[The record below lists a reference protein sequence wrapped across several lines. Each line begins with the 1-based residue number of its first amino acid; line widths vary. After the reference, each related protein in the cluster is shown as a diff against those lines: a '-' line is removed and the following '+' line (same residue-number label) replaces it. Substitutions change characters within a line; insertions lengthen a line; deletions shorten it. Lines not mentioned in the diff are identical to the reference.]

1 MKYLFV
7 IYTDIEY
14 KQHLDNFKSQE
25 FYRKICDDPTIEV
38 IEWGTDFHTDY
49 RDLPTKT
56 QEMMKWCSENKEY
69 DYLIKC
75 DDTIFDDKWVHYRDR
90 LVYENIF
97 KNDDIEYSWVWGDWL
112 KDFRLTLPL
121 LSSLFTDQEL
131 FYKCIMIAKD
141 FEKNGYEIFGNANWN
156 ELKFYSPNKCW
167 KVGMWGGWFKR
178 ERVSDHYRGINY
190 LPMFNTDIW
199 KIYFKEHYD
208 EDKIDYDLDFIDSTI
223 QFYEGKFYMVS
234 RDFSIFIGEQEKLA
248 KDLSNNFPVEDL
260 MVGYLS
266 NEFKSIR
273 SISK

>member
-7 IYTDIEY
+7 IYTDSEY
-14 KQHLDNFKSQE
+14 KEHLQNFKTQE
-25 FYRKICDDPTIEV
+25 FYKRICDDKNIEV
-38 IEWGTDFHTDY
+38 IEWGADFHTDY
-49 RDLPTKT
+49 KDLPIKT

-97 KNDDIEYSWVWGDWL
+97 KSDDIEYSWLWGDWL

-141 FEKNGYEIFGNANWN
+141 FEKNSYEIFGNANWN

-167 KVGMWGGWFKR
+167 KGGMWGGWFKR

-190 LPMFNTDIW
+190 LPMCNTDIW

-208 EDKIDYDLDFIDSTI
+208 DDKIDYDLDFIDSTI